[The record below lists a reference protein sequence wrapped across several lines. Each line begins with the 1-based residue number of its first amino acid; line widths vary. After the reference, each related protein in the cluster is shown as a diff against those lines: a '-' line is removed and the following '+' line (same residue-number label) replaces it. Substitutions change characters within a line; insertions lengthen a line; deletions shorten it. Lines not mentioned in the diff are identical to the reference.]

1 MYRLGTVFFL
11 LLGCTP
17 VGHVAAVPAPV
28 PLAHGQ
34 HEQSRES
41 DDAAGAAHWERVRA
55 WERQQQAATVEAK
68 ERADWDAG
76 KPITVRDTPEGLVGM
91 LVRLDDTADRVD
103 DAMAY
108 FEFQTALVV
117 CTREPWQPHRF
128 RWGRGKGSGKRWRAS
143 PGYRRKGYWRG
154 GGRSGKASE
163 PVEEYRG
170 VFWDYQFGQQPPS
183 TETPT
188 VPPANKTTC
197 KTVTRSWSMGIAH
210 PPNYRF
216 QVGDRIQAVGR
227 PQRTDTGL
235 LLTDASF
242 KFVGRGQTVLFA
254 ALPSHTPL

>member
-41 DDAAGAAHWERVRA
+41 DDAAGAAHWGRVRA

-76 KPITVRDTPEGLVGM
+76 KPITVRDTPEGLAGM

-108 FEFQTALVV
+108 FEYQTAIVV
-117 CTREPWQPHRF
+117 CTGEPLQPHRH
-128 RWGRGKGSGKRWRAS
+128 RWGRKKSGWKRWRSS
-143 PGYRRKGYWRG
+143 PGYQRKHYWRR
-154 GGRSGKASE
+154 GGRSHTAKE

-170 VFWDYQFGQQPPS
+170 VFWGYQSGSQKPS
-183 TETPT
+183 AETTIAHSAKP
-188 VPPANKTTC
+188 TTC
-197 KTVTRSWSMGIAH
+197 KTVTQSWSMGIPH
-210 PPNYRF
+210 PPSYQF
-216 QVGDRIQAVGR
+216 QVGDRIQAIGR
-227 PQRTDTGL
+227 PVRTSTGL
-235 LLTDASF
+235 RLTDASV
-242 KFVGRGQTVLFA
+242 KFVGRGQAVLYA
-254 ALPSHTPL
+254 ARPSQMPL